1 MPFRRKALFSG
12 GQHIPV
18 PFVGPVEH
26 TVSVPV
32 DLSALTDDE
41 ITSDGFVKPGV
52 PLTKAGILVASGS
65 VFGLTVDYVKVADDN
80 AADTIAALG
89 TVDIPVATICQV
101 NQDVAEDILGRAY
114 TGAELAGM
122 APGLSGV
129 VLL

>member
-1 MPFRRKALFSG
+1 MPIFRKARTTG
-12 GQHIPV
+12 GQFIPP
-18 PFVGPVEH
+18 PFVGPVGH
-26 TVSVPV
+26 TVAVPV

-41 ITSDGFVKPGV
+41 IDANGFLKPGV

-65 VFGLTVDYVKVADDN
+65 VFGVTVDYVKVLDDN
-80 AADTIAALG
+80 AAATIAAAG
-89 TVDIPVATICQV
+89 TVDIAVATICQV

-114 TGAELAGM
+114 TGAEIAGM